1 MTPRNNASDAP
12 DSSFDS
18 STSGPSTTTGASA
31 GSDAGDWDVVDQA
44 SLDSFPASDPPAWG
58 SSRAAP
64 SATTVANPDTN
75 VPADRSRVSVRLA
88 LGVVA
93 SGLAIAGLVMLGVK
107 LLRNR

>member
-1 MTPRNNASDAP
+1 MTPRNNSL
-12 DSSFDS
+12 
-18 STSGPSTTTGASA
+18 
-31 GSDAGDWDVVDQA
+31 DWDVVDQA

-64 SATTVANPDTN
+64 SQSTVDNPDSN
-75 VPADRSRVSVRLA
+75 VPPDRSRWSVRLA

-93 SGLAIAGLVMLGVK
+93 SGLALGGLVLYGFK